1 MWDLGGQTGLRPYW
15 RCYYQDTNAVVSVI
29 DSADRERLEIA
40 KQELDLMLQ
49 EEELRGAPVLILANK
64 QDLPNAMNELE
75 VSTVQKKESIYSHP
89 YICPFIYHHL
99 HRPSLFFLLSFR
111 FVKDSG

>member
-1 MWDLGGQTGLRPYW
+1 M
-15 RCYYQDTNAVVSVI
+15 VFVI

-75 VSTVQKKESIYSHP
+75 VSTWVNMGSFVYEQAYSSFLIAPIFSRNFFNLSIIFLDLSRTWANRHKK
-89 YICPFIYHHL
+89 
-99 HRPSLFFLLSFR
+99 
-111 FVKDSG
+111 

>member
-1 MWDLGGQTGLRPYW
+1 M
-15 RCYYQDTNAVVSVI
+15 VFVI

-49 EEELRGAPVLILANK
+49 EDELRGAPVLILANK

-75 VSTVQKKESIYSHP
+75 VSTWVNMGSFVYETHIP
-89 YICPFIYHHL
+89 TI
-99 HRPSLFFLLSFR
+99 FLLRPFFSRNFFNLSIIFR
-111 FVKDSG
+111 SAKDLG

>member
-1 MWDLGGQTGLRPYW
+1 M
-15 RCYYQDTNAVVSVI
+15 VFVI

-49 EEELRGAPVLILANK
+49 EEELRGSPVLILANK

-75 VSTVQKKESIYSHP
+75 VSMPIIKHRIY
-89 YICPFIYHHL
+89 L
-99 HRPSLFFLLSFR
+99 
-111 FVKDSG
+111 